1 MPHCLSQIIWHDG
14 YSYVIGCG
22 LIQTKA
28 TANEIIFSAWFDFI
42 YKKNCDEIWFGGKFA
57 LFNKRVQA
65 KKKSILKKKKEI
77 KCKITCIKHSYF
89 EKTPNQL
96 TFHKLSFKN
105 ILGYLT
111 IKWL

>member
-1 MPHCLSQIIWHDG
+1 MK
-14 YSYVIGCG
+14 YG
-22 LIQTKA
+22 LGENLHYLTK
-28 TANEIIFSAWFDFI
+28 EFRQ
-42 YKKNCDEIWFGGKFA
+42 KKEHFE
-57 LFNKRVQA
+57 
-65 KKKSILKKKKEI
+65 KKKEI

-111 IKWL
+111 IKWF

>member
-1 MPHCLSQIIWHDG
+1 M
-14 YSYVIGCG
+14 IGCG

-42 YKKNCDEIWFGGKFA
+42 YKKNCDEIWFGGNFA

-65 KKKSILKKKKEI
+65 KKEHFEKKKKSR
-77 KCKITCIKHSYF
+77 ITCIKHSYF

-111 IKWL
+111 IKWF

>member
-1 MPHCLSQIIWHDG
+1 M
-14 YSYVIGCG
+14 IGCG

-28 TANEIIFSAWFDFI
+28 TANDIIFSAWFDFI
-42 YKKNCDEIWFGGKFA
+42 YKKIVMKYGLGEILHYLTKEFRQKKNI
-57 LFNKRVQA
+57 LR
-65 KKKSILKKKKEI
+65 KKKSR
-77 KCKITCIKHSYF
+77 ITCIKHSYF